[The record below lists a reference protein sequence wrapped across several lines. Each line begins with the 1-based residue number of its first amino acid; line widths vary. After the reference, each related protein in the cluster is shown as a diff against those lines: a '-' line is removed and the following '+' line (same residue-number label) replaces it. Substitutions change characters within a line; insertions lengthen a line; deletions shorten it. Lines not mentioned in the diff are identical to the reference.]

1 MILARV
7 IGNVWSTRKEESL
20 RGLKFLVV
28 QPIGLEYDNRGMLSE
43 IKDYANTIIA
53 ADRIGAGETEI
64 VMVATGSSARQSLE
78 DTSIPVDAI
87 VIGIIDRE
95 TFDKVSR

>member
-28 QPIGLEYDNRGMLSE
+28 QPVTLSYDDLGLAQLKEVGNSL
-43 IKDYANTIIA
+43 IA
-53 ADRIGAGETEI
+53 GDQIGAGEGDI
-64 VMVATGSSARQSLE
+64 VMVSSGSSARQGL
-78 DTSIPVDAI
+78 TTNKNIPIDAI
-87 VIGIIDRE
+87 IVGIIDRE
-95 TFDKVSR
+95 TFEA

>member
-28 QPIGLEYDNRGMLSE
+28 QPVAVKYDDNGKVVLADSG
-43 IKDYANTIIA
+43 NTIVA
-53 ADRIGAGETEI
+53 GDKIGAGETEI
-64 VMVATGSSARQSLE
+64 VMVAAGSSARQSLE
-78 DTSIPVDAI
+78 DTHTPIDAM
-87 VIGIIDRE
+87 VVGIIDKE
-95 TFDKVSR
+95 TFEA

>member
-28 QPIGLEYDNRGMLSE
+28 QPLRLKYTDTGEACLEERG
-43 IKDYANTIIA
+43 DTIIA
-53 ADRIGAGETEI
+53 GDKIGAGETEI
-64 VMVATGSSARQSLE
+64 VMVTSGSSARQSLD
-78 DTSIPVDAI
+78 DTHVPVDAMI
-87 VIGIIDRE
+87 VGIIDKE
-95 TFDKVSR
+95 TFGC

>member
-28 QPIGLEYDNRGMLSE
+28 QPVTLS
-43 IKDYANTIIA
+43 YADDGSARLKESGTSLIA
-53 ADRIGAGETEI
+53 ADQIGAGETEI
-64 VMVATGSSARQSLE
+64 VMVASGSSARQGLAKNNVP
-78 DTSIPVDAI
+78 IDAI
-87 VIGIIDRE
+87 IVGIIDKE
-95 TFDKVSR
+95 TFEA

>member
-28 QPIGLEYDNRGMLSE
+28 QPLRLRYADDGRVLLEERG
-43 IKDYANTIIA
+43 DTVIA
-53 ADRIGAGETEI
+53 GDKIGAGETEI
-64 VMVATGSSARQSLE
+64 VMVTSGSSARQGLD
-78 DTSIPVDAI
+78 DTQVPVDAM
-87 VIGIIDRE
+87 VVGIIDKE
-95 TFDKVSR
+95 TFGC

>member
-28 QPIGLEYDNRGMLSE
+28 QPLRLAYGDDGAVLLEARG
-43 IKDYANTIIA
+43 DTIIA
-53 ADRIGAGETEI
+53 GDNIGAGDEEI
-64 VMVATGSSARQSLE
+64 VMITSGSSARQSLD
-78 DTSIPVDAI
+78 DTHVPIDAM
-87 VIGIIDRE
+87 VVGIIDKE
-95 TFDKVSR
+95 TFEG